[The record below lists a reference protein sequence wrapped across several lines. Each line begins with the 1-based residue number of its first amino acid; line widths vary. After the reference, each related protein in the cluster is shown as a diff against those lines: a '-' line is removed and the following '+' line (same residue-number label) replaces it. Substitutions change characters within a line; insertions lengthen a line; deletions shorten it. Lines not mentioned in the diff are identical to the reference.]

1 MFVCVCVGVALVKQL
16 FKLSNFLMCVQK
28 HATRLTREGKMERE
42 GKRALQNVIESNS
55 VPLVIEFK

>member
-1 MFVCVCVGVALVKQL
+1 MCVALVKQL

-42 GKRALQNVIESNS
+42 GKRATDALQNVIESNS
-55 VPLVIEFK
+55 VPLVIEFI